1 MVDCVIYSTIHRVI
15 KQVIIYRMSDMTER
29 NERKTIPIQDI
40 NEASNCASAEPY
52 ALMVL
57 GDSMLPEFEEGEI
70 IVVEPSGLVKSG
82 SYVVAF
88 VNEDYIFRQVVQH
101 EDGWMLKALN
111 PIYPNLPI
119 DDLEPCKGVVIMK
132 KRPGKRSEQKRYI

>member
-1 MVDCVIYSTIHRVI
+1 MN
-15 KQVIIYRMSDMTER
+15 ER
-29 NERKTIPIQDI
+29 TERKTIPIQDI

-70 IVVEPSGLVKSG
+70 IVVEPSGLVKNG

-88 VNEDYIFRQVVQH
+88 VNEEYTFRQVVQH
-101 EDGWMLKALN
+101 EDGWMLKPLN
-111 PIYPNLPI
+111 PIYPNQPI
-119 DDLEPCKGVVIMK
+119 DSLDACKGVVIMK